1 LRIPVL
7 VGILPLV
14 TDRHARFLHNEVP
27 GIHIPEAIQNRMST
41 AGDASAHEGA
51 SIAVELIEDLK
62 SNFQGV
68 YFMPAFSRYDMVA
81 EIIDHIR

>member
-1 LRIPVL
+1 VPVL

-27 GIHIPEAIQNRMST
+27 GIQIPEVIQNRMAT
-41 AGDASAHEGA
+41 AGETAALEGA
-51 SIAVELIEDLK
+51 KIAVELIQDLK
-62 SNFQGV
+62 ADFQGV